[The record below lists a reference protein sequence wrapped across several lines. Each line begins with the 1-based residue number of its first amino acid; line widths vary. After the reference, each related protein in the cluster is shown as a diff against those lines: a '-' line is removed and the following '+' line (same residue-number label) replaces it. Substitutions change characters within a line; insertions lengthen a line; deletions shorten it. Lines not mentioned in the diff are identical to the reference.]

1 MDYTTVPRSLI
12 YRERRSLEEFGIYE
26 DGCIMRPLFDAIFD
40 FDFIRAPNAEERAL
54 WCMNNAFYI
63 CTMFFLERDPKWR
76 YDQYKRIATPEKNG
90 FPIDLHFV
98 TLSLVGLL
106 LSRIEEKIPL
116 LSAKGKVK
124 NSFIMS
130 MLGNEEHK
138 YIFYHLSDILEIDSF
153 KQIRIP
159 KGTFAPRVLNAEA
172 VHDVLMDSNFNWVK
186 YTNYW
191 EERSLRD
198 IVNAL
203 GKTEEE
209 KHYVID
215 ILRQTSQGFYAKGFR
230 CDQVDDLLDD
240 IDNEIHLQYNP
251 EDAAVGED
259 ENDEQNHYLELKPYE
274 EARIDMLEHENAKL
288 REEINQLKEY
298 IKGAI
303 TIDVDNEVVDL
314 GEFGSIVDN
323 APKTYGDATDK
334 VERNYSADSQ
344 QENKWV
350 NMIDDD
356 QQSID
361 ETPRYIESLN
371 RQLSEEKE
379 KNAQLNT
386 EINQLKE
393 ALELDKILE
402 SDTKKLQI
410 DERIIL
416 ITTALGTPWNSDLTN
431 QTQLAKIIENFSGDD
446 WHSIRSRIVAINS
459 EMKKEIATPGEGL
472 SQGTKEA
479 INNVISW
486 LEKATKGDKNTPTTD
501 NLIKEIKDVFL
512 NTME

>member
-1 MDYTTVPRSLI
+1 MYHV
-12 YRERRSLEEFGIYE
+12 
-26 DGCIMRPLFDAIFD
+26 
-40 FDFIRAPNAEERAL
+40 
-54 WCMNNAFYI
+54 
-63 CTMFFLERDPKWR
+63 FLERDPKWR
-76 YDQYKRIATPEKNG
+76 YDQYKRIATPGKNG

-159 KGTFAPRVLNAEA
+159 KGTFAPRVINAEA

-288 REEINQLKEY
+288 REEINPLKEY

-314 GEFGSIVDN
+314 GRIWFYSRQC
-323 APKTYGDATDK
+323 PKTHGDATDK
-334 VERNYSADSQ
+334 VRK
-344 QENKWV
+344 ENKSGRFA
-350 NMIDDD
+350 NSDNGEDENLRQKLADAQKI
-356 QQSID
+356 ID
-361 ETPRYIESLN
+361 EQATIEKS
-371 RQLSEEKE
+371 
-379 KNAQLNT
+379 A
-386 EINQLKE
+386 
-393 ALELDKILE
+393 
-402 SDTKKLQI
+402 
-410 DERIIL
+410 
-416 ITTALGTPWNSDLTN
+416 
-431 QTQLAKIIENFSGDD
+431 
-446 WHSIRSRIVAINS
+446 
-459 EMKKEIATPGEGL
+459 
-472 SQGTKEA
+472 
-479 INNVISW
+479 
-486 LEKATKGDKNTPTTD
+486 
-501 NLIKEIKDVFL
+501 
-512 NTME
+512 